1 MQLTAC
7 GFVGLGDQG
16 APIAARMIA
25 AGYPLTLWARRSE
38 SLEPFRG
45 SRAVFANDL
54 AALGAAVDHVG
65 ICVAED
71 QNVREVCNG
80 LIKAMRPGSTIA
92 VHSTTHP
99 GTPRELAVA
108 AANEGI
114 RLVDAPVSGGRPAAQ
129 AGELT
134 VMIGGDQA
142 TADRLRPIFKT
153 FASLIIHLG
162 DIGSGQI
169 AKLINNSLLAA
180 NLGAAHMAVCAGS
193 KLGLDRD
200 ALLELLT
207 ASSGRSFA
215 LDSYRR
221 QSDLAS
227 FRRRLR
233 LFEQLGVLASV
244 LGDEGEEIESLRAS
258 ARQFFDDNDLAA
270 SATITGNSLVGQDVS
285 PVASSAVS

>member
-16 APIAARMIA
+16 APIAARMSA

-38 SLEPFRG
+38 SLEPFLG
-45 SRAVFANDL
+45 TRAVFANDL
-54 AALGAAVDHVG
+54 SALAASVDHVG

-99 GTPRELAVA
+99 GTSRELAVA

-180 NLGAAHMAVCAGS
+180 NLGAAHMAVRAGS

-244 LGDEGEEIESLRAS
+244 LGEGEEIESLRAS